1 MSPIRQLPP
10 SPLAAFRTVA
20 LGIGLPLI
28 GVGLLMVGLLG
39 VVSYGVLPSVE
50 SLRSRSWQP
59 VEASIES
66 VSLQGPPS
74 SLHPPL
80 DSVQIRYRYRVG
92 DVDHDGIR
100 YDPHDGQYARDS
112 SQAIVA
118 GLQASPRITVWVN
131 PSDPDDAMV
140 FRELRWG
147 VFLFTFPALA
157 LALAGG
163 LMLFA
168 GMLAWSQ
175 AKPGGPPG
183 KPDQP

>member
-20 LGIGLPLI
+20 LGIGLPLF
-28 GVGLLMVGLLG
+28 GVGLLMAGLLG
-39 VVSYGVLPSVE
+39 IVSYGVLPSVE
-50 SLRSRSWQP
+50 SLRSRDWQP

-66 VSLQGPPS
+66 VSLHGPPS

-80 DSVQIRYRYRVG
+80 DSVHIRYRYRVG
-92 DVDHDGIR
+92 DTDHDGVR
-100 YDPHDGQYARDS
+100 YDPHDGQYAHDS
-112 SQAIVA
+112 SQLIVA

-131 PSDPDDAMV
+131 PADPGDAMV
-140 FRELRWG
+140 FRELRWA

-163 LMLFA
+163 LMLFV

-175 AKPGGPPG
+175 AKPGGRPG

>member
-1 MSPIRQLPP
+1 MSPIRLLPS
-10 SPLAAFRTVA
+10 SPLAAFRAVA
-20 LGIGLPLI
+20 LGIGLPLL
-28 GVGLLMVGLLG
+28 GVGLLMAGLLG
-39 VVSYGVLPSVE
+39 VVSYGVLPFME
-50 SLRSRSWQP
+50 SLRSRHWQP
-59 VEASIES
+59 VEAAIES
-66 VSLQGPPS
+66 VSLHAPPS

-92 DVDHDGIR
+92 DADHDGMR

-112 SQAIVA
+112 SQSIVA

-140 FRELRWG
+140 FRELRWA

-168 GMLAWSQ
+168 GMLAWNQ
-175 AKPGGPPG
+175 AKPGRRAG

>member
-1 MSPIRQLPP
+1 MSPIRQLPS
-10 SPLAAFRTVA
+10 SPFAAIRVA
-20 LGIGLPLI
+20 LGIGLPLL
-28 GVGLLMVGLLG
+28 GVGLLMLGLLG

-50 SLRSRSWQP
+50 SLRSRGWQP

-66 VSLQGPPS
+66 VSLHGPPS
-74 SLHPPL
+74 NLHPPL
-80 DSVQIRYRYRVG
+80 DSVRIRYRYRFG
-92 DVDHDGIR
+92 DVDHDGVR

-112 SQAIVA
+112 SQAVIA

-163 LMLFA
+163 LMLFV

-175 AKPGGPPG
+175 ADSGARPG
-183 KPDQP
+183 KPEQL

>member
-1 MSPIRQLPP
+1 MSPIRQLPS
-10 SPLAAFRTVA
+10 SPLAAFRVA
-20 LGIGLPLI
+20 LGIGLPLL

-50 SLRSRSWQP
+50 SLRSRGWQP

-66 VSLQGPPS
+66 VSLHTAPS

-80 DSVQIRYRYRVG
+80 DSVRIRYRYRVG
-92 DVDHDGIR
+92 DVEHDGVR
-100 YDPHDGQYARDS
+100 YDPHDGQYAPDS
-112 SQAIVA
+112 SRAIIA
-118 GLQASPRITVWVN
+118 GLQASPKITVWVN

-163 LMLFA
+163 LMLFV
-168 GMLAWSQ
+168 GMLAWNQ
-175 AKPGGPPG
+175 AKLVRRPG
-183 KPDQP
+183 KPDRP